1 MADKMAYS
9 LKKYQ
14 IDVWNKML
22 EKMLEKMIERMAEV
36 ECQRKCQNNKISE
49 IRKCIPL
56 SINFRT
62 RCLKL

>member
-1 MADKMAYS
+1 MADKMSYS
-9 LKKYQ
+9 CKKYQ

-36 ECQRKCQNNKISE
+36 ECQRKCQNHKISE
-49 IRKCIPL
+49 IRKYIPL
-56 SINFRT
+56 SINFQT